1 MGFCFVTSRHQPRQ
15 AGRLCWQ
22 IVGINGDHDS
32 GDTDMLTNAT
42 VLGLKARKKAYKVSD
57 GGGLYVF
64 VQPTGSK
71 LWRLAY
77 RFQGKQRTASF
88 GAYPT
93 ISLAG
98 ARAHRDEIKAL
109 LKAGQD
115 PATAAKMIS
124 KTVRTFR
131 VVATEWEQKK
141 VIAEGRSATTIHRT
155 RWLLNMLE
163 AGIGDRPIA
172 EIEPPELL
180 VVLRKIEVGGLH
192 ETVARLR
199 ATASKV
205 FRFGIASGYCKRDPA
220 ADLRGALTAA
230 TSKPHP
236 AVTDPKQVGVLLRA
250 MDGVQPDR
258 IRFALKLLA
267 LTCVRPGELIGA
279 EWGEISGAIWDIPAH
294 RMKMR
299 LPHRVPLSRQA
310 LVVIEELRPL
320 TGNLKHLFPSSR
332 DPDQPAPK
340 NRIGRALVDVGYGG
354 DRHVPHGFR
363 STFSTI
369 ANESGKW
376 SPDVIE
382 LQLAHVESNKVRR
395 AYNRNVR
402 WDERVE
408 LMSWYADYLDEL
420 RERVS

>member
-1 MGFCFVTSRHQPRQ
+1 
-15 AGRLCWQ
+15 
-22 IVGINGDHDS
+22 
-32 GDTDMLTNAT
+32 MLTNAK
-42 VLGLKARKKAYKVSD
+42 VLSLKARNAPYKVSD

-88 GAYPT
+88 GTYPT
-93 ISLAG
+93 VSLAG
-98 ARAHRDEIKAL
+98 ARTHRDEIKAL

-115 PATAAKMIS
+115 PATAARMIS

-131 VVATEWEQKK
+131 VVAAEWEQKK
-141 VIAEGRSATTIHRT
+141 VIAEGRSASTIFRT

-180 VVLRKIEVGGLH
+180 EVLRKIEVGGLH

-199 ATASKV
+199 ATASSV

-220 ADLRGALTAA
+220 ADLRGALTTA
-230 TSKPHP
+230 TSIPHP
-236 AVTDPKQVGVLLRA
+236 AITEPKQIGDLLRA
-250 MDGVQPDR
+250 IEQAQPDH
-258 IRFALKLLA
+258 IRMALKLLA
-267 LTCVRPGELIGA
+267 FTCVRPGELIGA
-279 EWGEISGAIWDIPAH
+279 EWSEINGAIWDIPAH
-294 RMKMR
+294 RMKMK

-310 LVVIEELRPL
+310 SAVIEELRPI

-332 DPDQPAPK
+332 DPDQPSPK
-340 NRIGRALVDVGYGG
+340 NRMGRALVDIGFSG
-354 DRHVPHGFR
+354 DRHAPHGFR
-363 STFSTI
+363 STFSTL
-369 ANESGKW
+369 ANEFGKW
-376 SPDVIE
+376 SADAIE
-382 LQLAHVESNKVRR
+382 LQLAHVKSNKVRR
-395 AYNRNVR
+395 AYNRNIK

-420 RERVS
+420 RGQTA

>member
-1 MGFCFVTSRHQPRQ
+1 
-15 AGRLCWQ
+15 
-22 IVGINGDHDS
+22 
-32 GDTDMLTNAT
+32 MLTNAK
-42 VLGLKARKKAYKVSD
+42 VLGLKARKAPYKVAD

-77 RFQGKQRTASF
+77 RFQRNQRTASF

-93 ISLAG
+93 VTLAG
-98 ARAHRDEIKAL
+98 ARIHRDEIKAL
-109 LKAGQD
+109 LKAGED
-115 PATAAKMIS
+115 PATTARMIS
-124 KTVRTFR
+124 KTAKTFR
-131 VVATEWEQKK
+131 IVAAEWEQKK

-180 VVLRKIEVGGLH
+180 EVLRKIENGGLH

-199 ATASKV
+199 ATASNV

-220 ADLRGALTAA
+220 ADLRGALTTA
-230 TSKPHP
+230 TSIPHP
-236 AVTDPKQVGVLLRA
+236 AITDPKQVGKLLRA
-250 MDGVQPDR
+250 IDGAQPDR
-258 IRFALKLLA
+258 IRLALKLLA

-279 EWGEISGAIWDIPAH
+279 EWSEISGDVWDIPGPK
-294 RMKMR
+294 MKMK

-310 LVVIEELRPL
+310 LVVIEELRPI
-320 TGNLKHLFPSSR
+320 TGNLKHMFASR
-332 DPDQPAPK
+332 LKPDRASQK
-340 NRIGRALVDVGYGG
+340 NMLNHALVDVGYGG

-376 SPDVIE
+376 SADAIE

-395 AYNRNVR
+395 AYNRNIR
-402 WDERVE
+402 WEERVP
-408 LMSWYADYLDEL
+408 LMQWYADYLDEL
-420 RERVS
+420 RTT